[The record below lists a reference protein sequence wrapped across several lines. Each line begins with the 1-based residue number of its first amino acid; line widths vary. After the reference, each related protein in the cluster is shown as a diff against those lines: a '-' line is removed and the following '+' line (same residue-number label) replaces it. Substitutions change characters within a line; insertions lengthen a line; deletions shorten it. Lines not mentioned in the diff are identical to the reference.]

1 MSTVSALNA
10 SRRVRK
16 PATVTKLVPSKIL
29 TSRSLPFWA
38 AMMVLRKQRTEDGRP
53 RTDEN
58 RADAEGQMTSET
70 NPSVLRP
77 PSPVLRL
84 RDRAEADES
93 VIGAPIGR
101 APHV

>member
-1 MSTVSALNA
+1 
-10 SRRVRK
+10 
-16 PATVTKLVPSKIL
+16 
-29 TSRSLPFWA
+29 A
-38 AMMVLRKQRTEDGRP
+38 AVMVLRKQRTEDGRP

-101 APHV
+101 APHVGEREAQIDQPVLVERERRAIERLQERAGNHV